1 MFVFFNLIYCLRGA
15 VRRKKSA
22 ASVTLLNVTSPHSG
36 QTHPPTPLNA
46 DVTK

>member
-1 MFVFFNLIYCLRGA
+1 LPAGA
-15 VRRKKSA
+15 VRRKKDA